1 MVKVEEMAL
10 TEVNRENADLQASDS
25 DGEFSKEL
33 IAEVLEAEKEGKTGL
48 CKRFDSVDDLL
59 ASLDE

>member
-1 MVKVEEMAL
+1 MAL
-10 TEVNRENADLQASDS
+10 TEAHRVEADLHVSDS
-25 DGEFSKEL
+25 YGEFSKEF
-33 IAEVLEAEKEGKTGL
+33 IEEVLEAEKECKIGL

>member
-1 MVKVEEMAL
+1 MDP
-10 TEVNRENADLQASDS
+10 TEARRDEADFHASDS
-25 DGEFSKEL
+25 YGEFSQEF
-33 IAEVLEAEKEGKTGL
+33 IAEVLKAEKECKMGL

>member
-1 MVKVEEMAL
+1 MH
-10 TEVNRENADLQASDS
+10 ASDS
-25 DGEFSKEL
+25 ASCGEFSEEF
-33 IAEVLEAEKEGKTGL
+33 IAAVMKAEKECKMGL

>member
-1 MVKVEEMAL
+1 MKP
-10 TEVNRENADLQASDS
+10 TRTPPPSPPADNSAK
-25 DGEFSKEL
+25 EFT
-33 IAEVLEAEKEGKTGL
+33 AEVLEAEKECKMGL

>member
-1 MVKVEEMAL
+1 MAP
-10 TEVNRENADLQASDS
+10 TEARRDEADLHASDS
-25 DGEFSKEL
+25 ASCGEFSEEF
-33 IAEVLEAEKEGKTGL
+33 IAAVMKAEKECKMGL

>member
-1 MVKVEEMAL
+1 MAL